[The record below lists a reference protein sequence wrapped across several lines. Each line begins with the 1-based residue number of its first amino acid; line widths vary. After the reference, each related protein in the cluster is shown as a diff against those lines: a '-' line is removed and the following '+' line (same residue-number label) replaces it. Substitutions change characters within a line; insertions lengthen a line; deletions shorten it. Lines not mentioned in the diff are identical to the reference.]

1 MKSTFYMT
9 HPEHGTHIC
18 YTPEDVEA
26 HKLIGWV
33 PMTEHGVTI
42 SDYVAPI
49 VSQWAEIELT
59 QPKKRGRKP
68 KAKE

>member
-1 MKSTFYMT
+1 MPYYLT

-33 PMTEHGVTI
+33 PAWTPETI
-42 SDYVAPI
+42 
-49 VSQWAEIELT
+49 AEARNDIEP
-59 QPKKRGRKP
+59 PKKRGRKP
-68 KAKE
+68 KVNHGD